1 MNPAL
6 LSPDARLPRYTS
18 YPTAPHFHA
27 GINAAIYRGW
37 LAEIPRDMP
46 LSLYLHVP
54 FCDTLCW
61 FCGCHTKVVNTYSP
75 VSAYMDALVREIET
89 VADVL
94 GDGRLVTHIHF
105 GGGSPTIL
113 SPEDIDRLSALLHRH
128 FAIAPD
134 AEIAIEIDPRGLKD
148 ETIAAL
154 ARLGVNRASIGV
166 QDFATDVQKAIN
178 RIQTYECT
186 KDAIDRLRAAG
197 IRNLNIDLIYGLPH
211 QTDAGL
217 KETIEKSLTFRPGR
231 FAIFGYAHVP
241 HFKAHQRLIDECALP
256 RAAERVEQFELARQV
271 LSAAGYVPIGIDHFA
286 LPQDSLAA
294 AQREGS
300 LARNFQG
307 YTTDDAPAIV
317 AFGASA
323 IGKLPQGYVQNES
336 DPRKYREATL
346 TGELTVMRGVAVTAD
361 DKARRAVIERIM
373 CDLRVDLD
381 TIAMHYGF
389 KQSDFA
395 SELADLKILADEGYV
410 ILDGSIVRVTDRA
423 YARAIGSLFD
433 TYLARGEAVHS
444 VAV

>member
-37 LAEIPRDMP
+37 LAEIPCDMP

-134 AEIAIEIDPRGLKD
+134 AETAIEIDPRGLKD

-197 IRNLNIDLIYGLPH
+197 IRDLNIDLIYGLPH

-241 HFKAHQRLIDECALP
+241 HFKAHQRLIDEGTLP

-323 IGKLPQGYVQNES
+323 IGKLPQGYVQNEP

-361 DKARRAVIERIM
+361 DKARRAIIERIM

-381 TIAMHYGF
+381 AIAKQYGF
-389 KQSDFA
+389 RQSDFA